1 MRYKRKKNYWQQ
13 DIRKIEYLRA
23 LLQGGLII
31 LMVSYLF
38 YGTWICAILF
48 SPYLIRYMRSWEK
61 QIMKKRQQAF
71 RLQFK
76 EAIQSL
82 SAGLNV
88 GYSVENALRE
98 ACKDL
103 KEMYRKDEIIL
114 KELSYIIRQM
124 QMNVTSE
131 TALGE
136 FAART
141 QDEDV
146 QTFVTVFNMA
156 KRSGGDT
163 LEIIRNVVRQMGEKI
178 DVEREIH
185 TVISAKKME
194 LRVMSVIPF
203 AMIVYLR
210 LSFPEFLSVLYGNV
224 AGIVIMSVCLA
235 IYLVAYEVGKR
246 IVEIEV

>member
-1 MRYKRKKNYWQQ
+1 M
-13 DIRKIEYLRA
+13 EYLIA
-23 LLQGGLII
+23 LLQGSLII
-31 LMVSYLF
+31 FAVSYLF

-48 SPYLIRYMRSWEK
+48 SPYLIRYIRSWEK
-61 QIMKKRQQAF
+61 QTIKKRQEAF
-71 RLQFK
+71 RRQFK

-103 KEMYRKDEIIL
+103 KGMYRKDEMIL
-114 KELSYIIRQM
+114 KELSYMVRQM
-124 QMNVTSE
+124 QMNVTAE

-141 QDEDV
+141 GDEDV

-163 LEIIRNVVRQMGEKI
+163 MEIIRNVVRQMGEKI
-178 DVEREIH
+178 DVEREIA

-194 LRVMSVIPF
+194 LRIMTVIPF

-224 AGIVIMSVCLA
+224 AGIIIMSVCLA
-235 IYLVAYEVGKR
+235 IYLAAYEIGKR

>member
-13 DIRKIEYLRA
+13 DIRKREYLRA
-23 LLQGGLII
+23 FLQGIMII
-31 LMVSYLF
+31 LAVSYLF

-48 SPYLIRYMRSWEK
+48 SPYLIRYISSWEK
-61 QIMKKRQQAF
+61 QTIKKRQQTF
-71 RLQFK
+71 RFQFK

-98 ACKDL
+98 ACKAL
-103 KEMYRKDEIIL
+103 KGMYRKDEMIL
-114 KELSYIIRQM
+114 RELTYMVRQL
-124 QMNVTSE
+124 QMNVTAES
-131 TALGE
+131 ALQG

-141 QDEDV
+141 EDEDV
-146 QTFVTVFNMA
+146 QTFVTVFNLA

-163 LEIIRNVVRQMGEKI
+163 LEIIRSAVRQMGEKI
-178 DVEREIH
+178 DVEREVQ

-194 LRVMSVIPF
+194 FRIMTAIPF

-210 LSFPEFLSVLYGNV
+210 MGFPELLGVLYGNL
-224 AGIVIMSVCLA
+224 AGIVIMSVCLI
-235 IYLVAYEVGKR
+235 IYLLAYEMGKK

>member
-1 MRYKRKKNYWQQ
+1 MRYKRKKNYWRQ

-23 LLQGGLII
+23 LLQGSVMI
-31 LMVSYLF
+31 LVVSYLF

-61 QIMKKRQQAF
+61 QTMKKRQQAF

-98 ACKDL
+98 VCKDL
-103 KEMYRKDEIIL
+103 KGMYRKDETIL
-114 KELSYIIRQM
+114 KELAYIIHQM
-124 QMNVTSE
+124 QMNVTAE
-131 TALGE
+131 TALQD

-156 KRSGGDT
+156 KRSGGDAM
-163 LEIIRNVVRQMGEKI
+163 EII
-178 DVEREIH
+178 
-185 TVISAKKME
+185 
-194 LRVMSVIPF
+194 
-203 AMIVYLR
+203 
-210 LSFPEFLSVLYGNV
+210 
-224 AGIVIMSVCLA
+224 
-235 IYLVAYEVGKR
+235 
-246 IVEIEV
+246 

>member
-1 MRYKRKKNYWQQ
+1 M
-13 DIRKIEYLRA
+13 EYLRA
-23 LLQGGLII
+23 FLQGSII
-31 LMVSYLF
+31 IFAVSYLF

-48 SPYLIRYMRSWEK
+48 SPYLIRYIRSWEK
-61 QIMKKRQQAF
+61 QTMKKRQQTF

-98 ACKDL
+98 ACKEL
-103 KEMYRKDEIIL
+103 KGMYRKDEIIL
-114 KELSYIIRQM
+114 RELTYVIRQL
-124 QMNVTSE
+124 QMNVTAES
-131 TALGE
+131 ALQE
-136 FAART
+136 FASRT
-141 QDEDV
+141 KDEDV
-146 QTFVTVFNMA
+146 QTFVTVFNLA

-163 LEIIRNVVRQMGEKI
+163 LEIIRSAVRQMGEKI
-178 DVEREIH
+178 DVEREVQ

-194 LRVMSVIPF
+194 FRIMTAIPF

-210 LSFPEFLSVLYGNV
+210 ISFPELLGVLYGNP
-224 AGIVIMSVCLA
+224 AGIVIMSVCLVV
-235 IYLVAYEVGKR
+235 YLAAYEMGKR

>member
-13 DIRKIEYLRA
+13 DIHKREYLGA
-23 LLQGGLII
+23 LLQGSLII
-31 LMVSYLF
+31 IAVSYLF

-48 SPYLIRYMRSWEK
+48 LTYLIRYIRSWE
-61 QIMKKRQQAF
+61 QQTIKKRQQVF

-98 ACKDL
+98 AY
-103 KEMYRKDEIIL
+103 KELNQMYRKNETIL
-114 KELSYIIRQM
+114 RELAYIIRQL
-124 QMNVTSE
+124 QMNVTAES
-131 TALGE
+131 ALQE

-141 QDEDV
+141 KEEDV
-146 QTFVTVFNMA
+146 QTFVTAFNLA

-163 LEIIRNVVRQMGEKI
+163 LEIIRNVVRQMAEKI
-178 DVEREIH
+178 DVEREIQ
-185 TVISAKKME
+185 TMIAAKKME
-194 LRVMSVIPF
+194 LRIMTVIPF
-203 AMIVYLR
+203 AMIVYMR
-210 LSFPEFLSVLYGNV
+210 ISFPEFLRVLYGNV
-224 AGIVIMSVCLA
+224 PGIIVMTICLG
-235 IYLVAYEVGKR
+235 IYLIAYEMGKR